1 MKSGFGTSEKGST
14 HSLFTTQNINSF
26 LNLGGSMYKSM
37 TRKEEPLRYT
47 QIDICITVK
56 LVQVQVLIVFQ
67 N

>member
-1 MKSGFGTSEKGST
+1 MKSGFGTSEKGSN
-14 HSLFTTQNINSF
+14 HSLYTTQNINTF

-56 LVQVQVLIVFQ
+56 F
-67 N
+67 